1 MQVGEGDG
9 EEDSARG
16 EEAEAGEGDGVEMVG
31 DLIVEVEVGVLL
43 IE

>member
-1 MQVGEGDG
+1 MGVGEGEG

-16 EEAEAGEGDGVEMVG
+16 EEAEAGEGDGAEIVG
-31 DLIVEVEVGVLL
+31 DLMVEVEVGVLL